1 MAIATF
7 RNVSTTQAEMSEEA
21 MTLMHNRVNP
31 IYNRVW
37 IEHLY
42 HKPAF
47 VHTNIEEESKRK
59 THSYIAVT

>member
-1 MAIATF
+1 
-7 RNVSTTQAEMSEEA
+7 MSKQA

-31 IYNRVW
+31 IYNQVR

-47 VHTNIEEESKRK
+47 VYTNIEVESKRK
-59 THSYIAVT
+59 THLYITVT

>member
-1 MAIATF
+1 MEIATF

-31 IYNRVW
+31 IW

-47 VHTNIEEESKRK
+47 VHTNIEVESKRK
-59 THSYIAVT
+59 THLYIAVT